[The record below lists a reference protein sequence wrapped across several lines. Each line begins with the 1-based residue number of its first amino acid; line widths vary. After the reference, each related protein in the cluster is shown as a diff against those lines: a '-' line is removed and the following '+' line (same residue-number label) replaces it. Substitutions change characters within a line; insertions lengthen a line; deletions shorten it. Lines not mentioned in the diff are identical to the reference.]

1 MVKYAFLLIKKQVK
15 KGSYLQYSLII
26 GVKNV
31 INRKDNR
38 SSANAN
44 RLDAIVLRD

>member
-26 GVKNV
+26 GIKNL
-31 INRKDNR
+31 INKKDNR
-38 SSANAN
+38 YSANAN
-44 RLDAIVLRD
+44 RLDAIVLHE